1 MQKLSLNVT
10 FVVLF
15 TFLAHSSVILSNTQE
30 RNPIN
35 MSANLKEVY
44 QANETYNTIN
54 PELYAQ
60 YHVKQGLRNENGTG
74 VKVDLTRICDVIGYE
89 LIDNDKKP
97 IEGELIYRG
106 YSVADLVKL
115 EKSMPTICG
124 YEITAF
130 LLIFGQL
137 PTPQQLKEFQY
148 VIKHHYSNSLVFS
161 NYRTANLLNAMQI
174 EVLKLFGQD
183 QNPENDSLEDRMMKG
198 LVILSSLPLFVF
210 SVHHKQK
217 ITTYPLPHAGFSENV
232 LWMARNH
239 QPYSR
244 QEARVLDVLM
254 MVHADHGGG
263 NNSTFANV
271 VISSTGTDIYS
282 CISAA
287 IGSLKGPKHGGAA
300 QKVGSQTAMLLKTI
314 SNDATDD
321 QIEALCEKILDRQ
334 AGDRSGL
341 IYGIGHAIY
350 TKSDPRCQRI
360 KEEVRILAK
369 EKQQESTF
377 QLMARFEKAA
387 IKTMKKR
394 KGATVCANVDFY
406 SGFAYHLLGI
416 DQALYTPLFA
426 ISRCAGWIAH
436 HLENRQNNRKLIRP
450 ANIYIGDHR
459 QLKLDEN
466 GCPVLDKM
474 DF

>member
-1 MQKLSLNVT
+1 MQNLSENEI
-10 FVVLF
+10 FINSF
-15 TFLAHSSVILSNTQE
+15 TFSSDFSVILSNTQKGI
-30 RNPIN
+30 RDD
-35 MSANLKEVY
+35 MSKNLKEVY
-44 QANETYNTIN
+44 LANEPHNTID
-54 PELYAQ
+54 PELYTR

-74 VKVDLTRICDVIGYE
+74 VKVGLTRICDVVGYE
-89 LIDNDKKP
+89 LVDDYKKP

-115 EKSMPTICG
+115 EKSMSTICG

-137 PTPQQLKEFQY
+137 PTPEQLKEFQY

-161 NYRTANLLNAMQI
+161 TYRTANLLNAMQI

-183 QNPENDSLEDRMMKG
+183 LNPENDSLEDRMMKG

-217 ITTYPLPHAGFSENV
+217 ITTYPLPQAGFAENV
-232 LWMARNH
+232 LWMARKH
-239 QPYSR
+239 QPYTK

-300 QKVGSQTAMLLKTI
+300 GKVGSQTAMLLKTI
-314 SNDATDD
+314 SNDSTDE
-321 QIEALCEKILDRQ
+321 QIEELCEKILDKK
-334 AGDRSGL
+334 AGDGSGL

-350 TKSDPRCQRI
+350 TKSDPRCQLI

-369 EKQQESTF
+369 EKHQESTF
-377 QLMARFEKAA
+377 QLMERFEKAA
-387 IKTMKKR
+387 VATMKKR
-394 KGATVCANVDFY
+394 KGSTVCANVDFY

-416 DQALYTPLFA
+416 DQSLYTPLFA

-450 ANIYIGDHR
+450 ANIYIGDKL
-459 QLKLDEN
+459 QLEFDED
-466 GCPVLDKM
+466 GQPLFDKH
-474 DF
+474 